1 MHTSCLLFFVL
12 LFAVTSPFAA
22 LPIVPGTNEAARY
35 ELLGHQ
41 KFPRAQGDDFLSI
54 LDGGRQLQEW
64 QPDRGIGVGAI
75 YKVGTRVICRL
86 PVSPHDWLNV
96 TLTNGSA
103 YRIGIG
109 NGFVELPEGR
119 YQVKKAAQLAITK
132 LISQQAAD
140 LRLELVN
147 APKPLV
153 YIVGTVDDGGTLS
166 GIAQLFY
173 GDARKW
179 REIYQANRQTI
190 KHPDIIT
197 RGLSLTL
204 PKLQ

>member
-1 MHTSCLLFFVL
+1 M
-12 LFAVTSPFAA
+12 
-22 LPIVPGTNEAARY
+22 
-35 ELLGHQ
+35 
-41 KFPRAQGDDFLSI
+41 
-54 LDGGRQLQEW
+54 
-64 QPDRGIGVGAI
+64 
-75 YKVGTRVICRL
+75 
-86 PVSPHDWLNV
+86 
-96 TLTNGSA
+96 
-103 YRIGIG
+103 
-109 NGFVELPEGR
+109 
-119 YQVKKAAQLAITK
+119 KKAAQLAITK